1 MHNEKCWARTSCAST
16 GSAANGRKARP
27 PPHREDEP
35 RNMRV
40 PAPERRESTF
50 VGLRLRDELTAT
62 EDFSANTKHTR
73 CSFPRERPMQATE
86 SASWEEGDADC
97 SRNHRHLPYLGAD
110 SAAAMS
116 VRASRTK
123 TQAASPQ
130 RYQLVLQSN
139 RWPRRRG
146 CHRGRT
152 CEGGNPARRLD
163 GCQASNPDRTIAL
176 QRSAPCSVSSTHTR
190 VVRSSCS
197 CS

>member
-1 MHNEKCWARTSCAST
+1 
-16 GSAANGRKARP
+16 
-27 PPHREDEP
+27 
-35 RNMRV
+35 MRV

-116 VRASRTK
+116 VRGIANENPGGKPSALSTRPTIESLAKASRV
-123 TQAASPQ
+123 P
-130 RYQLVLQSN
+130 
-139 RWPRRRG
+139 PG
-146 CHRGRT
+146 
-152 CEGGNPARRLD
+152 
-163 GCQASNPDRTIAL
+163 PDL
-176 QRSAPCSVSSTHTR
+176 
-190 VVRSSCS
+190 
-197 CS
+197 